1 MSSSDIDL
9 SDAVGDMVRF
19 FMLTATL
26 DMFCV
31 GRVLI
36 FVECQMSL
44 NCLRVAWIALPYVCM

>member
-19 FMLTATL
+19 FMTATL
-26 DMFCV
+26 DMVCV

-36 FVECQMSL
+36 LWNVK
-44 NCLRVAWIALPYVCM
+44 